1 MIVTSICLSDIPE
14 AKITTA
20 SNGKKYVNIVIDE
33 RKEKDKYDNTHTAYL
48 SQTKEEREAKQAKV
62 YVGNGKEYK
71 FNK

>member
-33 RKEKDKYDNTHTAYL
+33 RKEKDKYDNTHTCYIR
-48 SQTKEEREAKQAKV
+48 QTKEEREAKQAKV
-62 YVGNGKEYK
+62 YVGNGKK
-71 FNK
+71 IDFK